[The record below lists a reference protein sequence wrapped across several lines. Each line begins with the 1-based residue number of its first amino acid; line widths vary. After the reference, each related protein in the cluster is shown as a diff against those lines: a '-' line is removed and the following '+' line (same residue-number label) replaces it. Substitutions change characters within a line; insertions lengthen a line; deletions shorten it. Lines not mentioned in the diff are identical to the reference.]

1 MLRGSEWGRWD
12 LHVHTKNT
20 AKNDQFESEDMNEY
34 CEILFRKAIEKD
46 IKVIGITDYLNI
58 DNYKNVL
65 KFKENIYT
73 NNNFTDDEKDKISDI
88 FIIPNIELRLTQ
100 MAKKSLINIHILFN
114 PEFIDE
120 VENSLLTKIE
130 FSIGTDSRVSL
141 NRHGLIKLGKHR
153 NSRLNDE
160 EAYLEGINHF
170 CVDYNSLIKIINE
183 NKFLKENCLVFVAN
197 GDNDGVSGLRTHEE
211 ILGSSGSNAELRDS
225 IYRQANGIFSSKL
238 SDRDY
243 FLGNGKD
250 SFEKIIDRFGFLKP
264 CIHGSD
270 AHSEDKLFEP
280 DQQRYCW
287 IKADPTFEGLK
298 QILYEPESRVHI
310 GATVPEFKNDYEII
324 DYIKLDNNDVFNKE
338 IYFNQNLTTIIGGRS
353 SGKST
358 LLQCLAKKL
367 NKPLSGNE
375 ESENELSHIEELS
388 SNLQIIWKDGKE
400 DNSRRVEYFYQG
412 HMYQKSTNKGIED
425 IIKDVLLQQKTDIFD
440 KYDEAIANIK
450 ISNTA
455 NLTEYSN
462 AKEKIKVLNQS
473 LEKFGNHSDV
483 ISQLDKL
490 NERINQL
497 NLSELNEDELEYYHN
512 KNNFLVENNEKSE
525 KIISILS
532 KLDNLNIDDVFS
544 FHIKQDIPSYKDI
557 PWDLSDE
564 ICDIRKY
571 IENEIN
577 KSQKEYR
584 KKLESEIDRLSLL
597 NREIENDALFNRVK
611 VLLEKSLQATPI
623 LTQIEKEKTKK
634 INIENINVE
643 IASFQRLID
652 EKYDNIEKTWRL
664 MFDELDNLIDSI
676 NNISLNKGQLI
687 ISSSQEFQVISFRGF
702 IERFIDQRSG
712 LAQSLVSEIPLIK
725 TKEELYQFF
734 NRIKDGLINQSIKL
748 RNSFSLEGFITEFF
762 SDSWFKLKYDVI
774 YDGDSYNNM
783 SQGKKAFV
791 VLKLNLE
798 CSDSKCPIVIDQPED
813 DLDNRAIYSEL
824 VSYLKTKKSERQII
838 LVTHN
843 PNVVINADSELVI
856 VANQH
861 GSKSFNTNNK
871 KFEYISG
878 SIESIKAEKE
888 STLTL
893 AKKTIREHICE
904 ILEGGEQAF
913 KLREKKY
920 SF

>member
-1 MLRGSEWGRWD
+1 M
-12 LHVHTKNT
+12 
-20 AKNDQFESEDMNEY
+20 
-34 CEILFRKAIEKD
+34 
-46 IKVIGITDYLNI
+46 
-58 DNYKNVL
+58 
-65 KFKENIYT
+65 
-73 NNNFTDDEKDKISDI
+73 
-88 FIIPNIELRLTQ
+88 
-100 MAKKSLINIHILFN
+100 
-114 PEFIDE
+114 
-120 VENSLLTKIE
+120 
-130 FSIGTDSRVSL
+130 
-141 NRHGLIKLGKHR
+141 
-153 NSRLNDE
+153 
-160 EAYLEGINHF
+160 
-170 CVDYNSLIKIINE
+170 
-183 NKFLKENCLVFVAN
+183 
-197 GDNDGVSGLRTHEE
+197 
-211 ILGSSGSNAELRDS
+211 
-225 IYRQANGIFSSKL
+225 
-238 SDRDY
+238 
-243 FLGNGKD
+243 
-250 SFEKIIDRFGFLKP
+250 
-264 CIHGSD
+264 
-270 AHSEDKLFEP
+270 
-280 DQQRYCW
+280 
-287 IKADPTFEGLK
+287 
-298 QILYEPESRVHI
+298 
-310 GATVPEFKNDYEII
+310 
-324 DYIKLDNNDVFNKE
+324 
-338 IYFNQNLTTIIGGRS
+338 
-353 SGKST
+353 
-358 LLQCLAKKL
+358 
-367 NKPLSGNE
+367 
-375 ESENELSHIEELS
+375 
-388 SNLQIIWKDGKE
+388 
-400 DNSRRVEYFYQG
+400 
-412 HMYQKSTNKGIED
+412 
-425 IIKDVLLQQKTDIFD
+425 
-440 KYDEAIANIK
+440 
-450 ISNTA
+450 
-455 NLTEYSN
+455 
-462 AKEKIKVLNQS
+462 
-473 LEKFGNHSDV
+473 
-483 ISQLDKL
+483 
-490 NERINQL
+490 
-497 NLSELNEDELEYYHN
+497 
-512 KNNFLVENNEKSE
+512 
-525 KIISILS
+525 
-532 KLDNLNIDDVFS
+532 DNLNIDDVFS
-544 FHIKQDIPSYKDI
+544 FHIKQDIPSYKYI

-634 INIENINVE
+634 INIENINAE

-798 CSDSKCPIVIDQPED
+798 CSDSKCPIIIDQPED